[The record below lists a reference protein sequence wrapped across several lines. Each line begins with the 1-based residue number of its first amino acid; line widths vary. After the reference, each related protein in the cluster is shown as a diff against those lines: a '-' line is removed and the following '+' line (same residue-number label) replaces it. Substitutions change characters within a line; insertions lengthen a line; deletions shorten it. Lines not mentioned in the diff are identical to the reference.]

1 MVGKQA
7 CDHRHRVGRDA
18 FTVICA
24 LAFLFAVG
32 GQAALAQQAGG
43 GSPLTDAEAEQIN
56 DDYSSPRASEQVQ
69 AAIEEY
75 YRKKGVS
82 QGVTGPK
89 GQVYYH
95 AVERVT
101 ADPSS
106 SAWVKS
112 RAIAFDKAM
121 LELQKNFVFDNWGDT
136 VTATESELFQDD
148 SNNARDFAEEDIT
161 KSRIGAMWDKVVALG
176 DAFLDKWLRDLD
188 VDPEQFHAVPPEQRK
203 DLFLSRYINKTLNEA
218 TGRSAGLIVMK
229 TFEGQDDKNNHVI
242 GVVAKFSPALGQ
254 LASNIA
260 YGTEPFLTTKVGKYE
275 PIGEFIMG
283 QTPEQLS
290 TTFGI
295 RLRFD
300 EQGQVVV
307 LSHGM
312 WGFGYKGDDERRRDR
327 AEQGAARQAASAANS
342 ALAKFVNG
350 RLKYAEESEYGEI
363 EEHFLTKRGDDITEQ
378 DVASVIDRLSSE
390 ISLDARA
397 DMRGVRTVRQ
407 WTYDHPYGHTI
418 KGVIRAW
425 RIDFAEQAN
434 EVRNFKPQ
442 RGQARVEDEEEKESG
457 PDVEPGVSS
466 SDAYDDMDE
475 DF

>member
-7 CDHRHRVGRDA
+7 CDRRHRFGRNA
-18 FTVICA
+18 FSVICA

-32 GQAALAQQAGG
+32 DHAALAQEVGAGA
-43 GSPLTDAEAEQIN
+43 PLTDAEAEQIN
-56 DDYSSPRASEQVQ
+56 DDYASPSADKKVD
-69 AAIEEY
+69 AAIQEY
-75 YRKKGVS
+75 YRKKGVFP
-82 QGVTGPK
+82 GVDGPK
-89 GQVYYH
+89 GQVYYD
-95 AVERVT
+95 AIEPVT

-106 SAWVKS
+106 SAWAKS
-112 RAIAFDKAM
+112 RTVAFDKAL
-121 LELQKNFVFDNWGDT
+121 LELQKSFVFDNWGDT
-136 VTATESELFQDD
+136 IDDTERKLFDD
-148 SNNARDFAEEDIT
+148 GSTNAQDFAEEDIT
-161 KSRIGAMWDKVVALG
+161 KSRIGAIWDKVVALG
-176 DAFLDKWLRDLD
+176 DAFLDKWLREQG
-188 VDPEQFHAVPPEQRK
+188 VDPEQFHAVPPAQRK
-203 DLFLSRYINKTLNEA
+203 DLFLSRFIERTLNEA

-229 TFEGQDDKNNHVI
+229 TFEGRDDKDNHAI
-242 GVVAKFSPALGQ
+242 GVVAKFSDS
-254 LASNIA
+254 LANLAASIA
-260 YGTEPFLTTKVGKYE
+260 YGTEPFLTTKAGKYE

-290 TTFGI
+290 TTFGV

-300 EQGQVVV
+300 EQGRVVV

-312 WGFGYKGDDERRRDR
+312 WGFGYKGDDERRRSR
-327 AEQGAARQAASAANS
+327 AGQSAARQAAAAANS

-350 RLKYAEESEYGEI
+350 RLKYAEETERGEI
-363 EEHFLTKRGDDITEQ
+363 EEQFLTKRGDEITKE
-378 DVASVIDRLSSE
+378 DVANVIERLNSE

-425 RIDFAEQAN
+425 HIDFVEQAN

-442 RGQARVEDEEEKESG
+442 RGQARVEDKKEKEER

>member
-1 MVGKQA
+1 MVGEQA
-7 CDHRHRVGRDA
+7 HRHRHRFGREVLPA
-18 FTVICA
+18 MCA
-24 LAFLFAVG
+24 LAFLFAIG
-32 GQAALAQQAGG
+32 NQASLAQEAPER
-43 GSPLTDAEAEQIN
+43 SPLTDAEAEQIN
-56 DDYSSPRASEQVQ
+56 EDYASPRATEQIQ

-75 YRKKGVS
+75 YRRKGVS

-89 GQVYYH
+89 SDVYYH
-95 AVERVT
+95 AVETVI

-112 RAIAFDKAM
+112 RAVAFDKAL

-136 VTATESELFQDD
+136 IAETERELFQDD
-148 SNNARDFAEEDIT
+148 SDNARDFAEEDIT
-161 KSRIGAMWDKVVALG
+161 KSRIGAMWDKIVALG
-176 DAFLDKWLRDLD
+176 DAYLNKWLRDLD
-188 VDPEQFHAVPPEQRK
+188 VDPEEFHSVPAAQRK
-203 DLFLSRYINKTLNEA
+203 DLFLSRFINRTLNEA

-229 TFEGQDDKNNHVI
+229 TFEGRDDRNNHAI
-242 GVVAKFSPALGQ
+242 GVVAKFSPALGD
-254 LASNIA
+254 LAANIA
-260 YGTEPFLTTKVGKYE
+260 YGTEPFLTTRAGKYE

-290 TTFGI
+290 TTFGV

-300 EQGQVVV
+300 EQGRVVV

-312 WGFGYKGDDERRRDR
+312 WGFGYKGDDERRRNR
-327 AEQGAARQAASAANS
+327 AEQGAARQATSAANS

-350 RLKYAEESEYGEI
+350 RLKYMEESEVGEI
-363 EEHFLTKRGDDITEQ
+363 EEHFLTKRGDEITEE
-378 DVASVIDRLSSE
+378 DVQMVVDRLNSE
-390 ISLDARA
+390 ITLDARA

-407 WTYDHPYGHTI
+407 WTYNHPYGHTI

-434 EVRNFKPQ
+434 DVRNYRPQ
-442 RGQARVEDEEEKESG
+442 RGQARVEDKGKEEPE
-457 PDVEPGVSS
+457 PDVKPGVSS
-466 SDAYDDMDE
+466 SDAYEDMDE